1 MAKNTRNAQRLI
13 EREKVK
19 NKTMAGTTKLKFLEQ
34 RSELIKQL
42 PGFQKHFRVPT
53 SASDSDQKFIAKL
66 AEPLL
71 DTDLQET
78 FSKLRKSFGLKRKE
92 ISVDGPFEG
101 SGIVATPFFKYEIRA
116 KIDSET
122 PSRVTFTRSVSEIT
136 EFARII
142 TGPFDDVFGQRFS
155 TLIVDV
161 EPELDLESIVDAI
174 EDEEPAGVSVDY
186 DKDLTWCEIQLLEST
201 ATVVVEPNAISVQS
215 VRETTPKQ
223 LLERF
228 TEIQRQFIDKLDW
241 PGIPTD

>member
-1 MAKNTRNAQRLI
+1 
-13 EREKVK
+13 
-19 NKTMAGTTKLKFLEQ
+19 MAGTAKLKFLEQ

-53 SASDSDQKFIAKL
+53 SANASDQKFIATL
-66 AEPLL
+66 TEPLL
-71 DTDLQET
+71 DDDLQET
-78 FSKLRKSFGLKRKE
+78 FSTLRKSFGLKRKE

-101 SGIVATPFFKYEIRA
+101 SGMVETPFFKYEIRA
-116 KIDSET
+116 EIDEET
-122 PSRVTFTRSVSEIT
+122 PSRVTFTRSVSNIT
-136 EFARII
+136 EFARVIA
-142 TGPFDDVFGQRFS
+142 GPFDEVFGQRFS

-161 EPELDLESIVDAI
+161 DTELDLEAIVDAI
-174 EDEEPAGVSVDY
+174 EDEEPEGVSVDY

-201 ATVVVEPNAISVQS
+201 ATIIVEPNAISVQS

-241 PGIPTD
+241 SGID

>member
-1 MAKNTRNAQRLI
+1 
-13 EREKVK
+13 
-19 NKTMAGTTKLKFLEQ
+19 MAGTTKLKFLEQ

-53 SASDSDQKFIAKL
+53 SANASDQKFIATL
-66 AEPLL
+66 TEPLL
-71 DTDLQET
+71 DDDLQET
-78 FSKLRKSFGLKRKE
+78 FSTLRKSFGLKRKE

-101 SGIVATPFFKYEIRA
+101 SGMVETPFFKYEIRA
-116 KIDSET
+116 EIDEET
-122 PSRVTFTRSVSEIT
+122 PSRVTFTRSVSNIT
-136 EFARII
+136 EFARVIA
-142 TGPFDDVFGQRFS
+142 GPFDEVFGQRFS

-161 EPELDLESIVDAI
+161 DTELDLEAIVDAI
-174 EDEEPAGVSVDY
+174 EDEEPEGVSVDY

-201 ATVVVEPNAISVQS
+201 ATIIVEPNAISVQS

-241 PGIPTD
+241 SGID

>member
-1 MAKNTRNAQRLI
+1 
-13 EREKVK
+13 
-19 NKTMAGTTKLKFLEQ
+19 MAGTTKLKFLEQ

-53 SASDSDQKFIAKL
+53 SANASDQKFIATL
-66 AEPLL
+66 TEPLL
-71 DTDLQET
+71 DDDLQET
-78 FSKLRKSFGLKRKE
+78 FSTLRKSFGLKRKE

-101 SGIVATPFFKYEIRA
+101 SGMVETPFFKYEIRA
-116 KIDSET
+116 EIDDET
-122 PSRVTFTRSVSEIT
+122 PSRVTFTRSVSNIT
-136 EFARII
+136 EFARVIA
-142 TGPFDDVFGQRFS
+142 GPFDEVFGQRFS

-161 EPELDLESIVDAI
+161 DTELDLEAIVDAI
-174 EDEEPAGVSVDY
+174 EDEEPEGVSVDY

-201 ATVVVEPNAISVQS
+201 ATIIVEPNAISVQS

-241 PGIPTD
+241 SGID

>member
-1 MAKNTRNAQRLI
+1 
-13 EREKVK
+13 
-19 NKTMAGTTKLKFLEQ
+19 MAGTTKLKFLEQ

-53 SASDSDQKFIAKL
+53 SANASDQKFIAQL
-66 AEPLL
+66 TEPLL
-71 DTDLQET
+71 DNDLQDT
-78 FSKLRKSFGLKRKE
+78 FSTLRKSFGLKRKE

-101 SGIVATPFFKYEIRA
+101 SGMVETPFFKYEIRA
-116 KIDSET
+116 EIDEET
-122 PSRVTFTRSVSEIT
+122 PSRVTFTRSVFDIT
-136 EFARII
+136 EFARVIA
-142 TGPFDDVFGQRFS
+142 GPFDEVFGQRFS

-161 EPELDLESIVDAI
+161 ENQLDLEAIVDAI
-174 EDEEPAGVSVDY
+174 EDEEPEGVSVDY

-201 ATVVVEPNAISVQS
+201 ATIIVEPNAISVQS

-241 PGIPTD
+241 SGMPTE